1 MSSKKD
7 LIYSNQQS
15 IFGSREIIGF
25 GSEEFYVKEMSK
37 DVSNDLIIKNH
48 YSHKVA
54 GFATTY
60 MYLGVYIDSNLLG
73 TLQLGFAMN
82 AASMDKIV
90 LNTGIY
96 EYLELNRM
104 WLDDKAPRNSES
116 QAISYAVRYIR
127 SKFPKI
133 KWIQSFADER
143 CGGLGIVY
151 QAANFKFYGEHSSIF
166 WELENEW
173 YHNKAMTIKD
183 ATKSNKAEKNLQLNK
198 DKAKKVILRQFRY
211 IYFINQK
218 CIKDCLL
225 KEKPYP
231 KHYNELIKNTENENR

>member
-1 MSSKKD
+1 MNTKKD
-7 LIYSNQQS
+7 LIYSDQQS

-25 GSEEFYVKEMSK
+25 GSNLFYVKEIPK
-37 DVSNDLIIKNH
+37 ALSNELIIKNH

-60 MYLGVYIDSNLLG
+60 IYLGVFIDNNLLG
-73 TLQLGFAMN
+73 TLQFGFAMN
-82 AASMDKIV
+82 AASMDKV
-90 LNTGIY
+90 VSNTGIY

-104 WLDDKAPRNSES
+104 WLDDSAKRNSES
-116 QAISYAVRYIR
+116 IAISYAVRYLR
-127 SKFPKI
+127 SKFKKI

-183 ATKSNKAEKNLQLNK
+183 VNKSNKAEKYLQLNK

-225 KEKPYP
+225 KEMPYP
-231 KHYNELIKNTENENR
+231 KHYIEKPNNYEKT

>member
-1 MSSKKD
+1 MKG

-15 IFGSREIIGF
+15 MFGSREIIGF
-25 GSEEFYVKEMSK
+25 GSADFYIKEIDKSI
-37 DVSNDLIIKNH
+37 SNEIIITNH

-60 MYLGVYIDSNLLG
+60 IYLGVFINNELLG
-73 TLQLGFAMN
+73 TLQFGFAMN

-90 LNTGIY
+90 LNTGVY

-104 WLDDKAPRNSES
+104 WLSDKAPTNSES
-116 QAISYAVRYIR
+116 MAISYCIRYLR
-127 SKFPKI
+127 SKIKKI

-166 WELENEW
+166 WELDNEW

-183 ATKSNKAEKNLQLNK
+183 PKKSNAAEKHLQSNK
-198 DKAKKVILRQFRY
+198 DKAKRFELRQFRY

-218 CIKDCLL
+218 SIKDCLI
-225 KEKPYP
+225 KEQPYP
-231 KHYNELIKNTENENR
+231 KHYLQITNNTILI

>member
-1 MSSKKD
+1 MKN
-7 LIYSNQQS
+7 LIYSDQQS
-15 IFGSREIIGF
+15 MFGSKEIIGF
-25 GSEEFYVKEMSK
+25 GSAGFYIKEIK
-37 DVSNDLIIKNH
+37 KALSNDLIIKNH

-60 MYLGVYIDSNLLG
+60 IYLGVYINNEILG
-73 TLQLGFAMN
+73 TLQFGFAMN

-90 LNTGIY
+90 SNTGIY

-104 WLDDKAPRNSES
+104 WLDDKAQKNSES
-116 QAISYAVRYIR
+116 IAISYAVRYLR
-127 SKFPKI
+127 SKFKKI

-143 CGGLGIVY
+143 CGCLGIVY
-151 QAANFKFYGEHSSIF
+151 QAANFKFFGEHSSIF

-183 ATKSNKAEKNLQLNK
+183 INKSNKAEKYLQINK

-225 KEKPYP
+225 KEMPYP
-231 KHYNELIKNTENENR
+231 KHYNETLTKI